1 MVPGA
6 ELPLPL
12 SPKQSAVLVVAR
24 WTALAW
30 GAAAPSTTFM
40 LDGYINGPRIEVA
53 VLPFPPRAA
62 DVIRTAAER
71 ENANRPRPRTAWM
84 TIAALVGLAVADPAA
99 RAFAVVS
106 SLYRPVEY
114 PADALCALTGRRQA
128 R

>member
-1 MVPGA
+1 
-6 ELPLPL
+6 
-12 SPKQSAVLVVAR
+12 
-24 WTALAW
+24 
-30 GAAAPSTTFM
+30 M

-62 DVIRTAAER
+62 DVTHTAAER
-71 ENANRPRPRTAWM
+71 ENANRPHPRMARM